1 MAFPNFAH
9 SAIISG
15 ETMSGKTE
23 HVLNL
28 LENEYQGFFT
38 YIVII
43 CPNWTN
49 NSAYLNRTW
58 IFNYPEQVYM
68 IDPEE
73 WFPDKED
80 QFQLAIKVFWEI
92 FGKMDDSQVLFLI
105 DDSIAEEGIDKK
117 RSSLTK
123 LACSGRHDNCSLWI
137 LTQAYVAVPKTI
149 RRQVKWLSTF
159 YCKDEDDFDTI
170 MKENK
175 VVPKEKRAELNTK
188 LEKNQYSKL
197 NLFLHPPRVYKYKK

>member
-1 MAFPNFAH
+1 
-9 SAIISG
+9 
-15 ETMSGKTE
+15 MSGKTE

-28 LENEYQGFFT
+28 LENEYRGFFT

-43 CPNWTN
+43 CPNCAN
-49 NSAYLNRTW
+49 NSAYLNRKW
-58 IFNYPEQVYM
+58 LFNYPEQVFM

-80 QFQLAIKVFWEI
+80 QFQYAIKASWEI
-92 FGKMDDSQVLFLI
+92 LGKKDKSQVLFLI

-123 LACSGRHDNCSLWI
+123 LACSGRHNNSCSLWM

-159 YCKDEDDFDTI
+159 YCKDKDDFNTI

-197 NLFLHPPRVYKYKK
+197 NLFLHPPRGYEYKNK

>member
-1 MAFPNFAH
+1 MFPKIPH

-28 LENEYQGFFT
+28 LENEYRGFFA

-43 CPNWTN
+43 CPNWVN
-49 NSAYLNRTW
+49 NSTYRSRQW
-58 IFNYPEQVYM
+58 IFDNPYQVFM

-73 WFPDKED
+73 WFPNKDD
-80 QFQLAIKVFWEI
+80 QFQLAIKVFWETI
-92 FGKMDDSQVLFLI
+92 GKMDDSQVLFLI

-117 RSSLTK
+117 RSVLTK
-123 LACSGRHDNCSLWI
+123 LACSGRHDNCSLWM

-159 YCKDEDDFDTI
+159 YCKDEDDFVTI

-175 VVPKEKRAELNTK
+175 VVPKEKREALNKK

-197 NLFLHPPRVYKYKK
+197 NLFLHPPRGFEYR